1 MVRYVEHEGVTWMTE
16 RKHQSLWS
24 QVCRYFR
31 LSRLLTSFTFPIKLG
46 FGPFRQH
53 VVNASWE
60 VVKELQ
66 LPGTVLVKIE
76 VPVVYGKADEVTSR
90 IWKTYN
96 PKVCIT
102 EPFNFSPNK
111 LLNSW

>member
-1 MVRYVEHEGVTWMTE
+1 M
-16 RKHQSLWS
+16 KHGWTGGYTGRRGHRSVGSSLSS
-24 QVCRYFR
+24 QRVQLPFH
-31 LSRLLTSFTFPIKLG
+31 TG

-60 VVKELQ
+60 VVKELKV
-66 LPGTVLVKIE
+66 PGTVLVKIE

-96 PKVCIT
+96 PKVCHSS
-102 EPFNFSPNK
+102 PFNLIFISN
-111 LLNSW
+111 